1 MEFVRIFSVHL
12 ATHLVE
18 FEREIFCEPPR
29 HTETCLIPAI
39 IMRKVKQLSSK
50 ISFSFVPISLFVL
63 CLTCPLLIELSA
75 TNMYEVINELE
86 PLKSGLAHKAV
97 LYTGCLPA
105 MNMF

>member
-1 MEFVRIFSVHL
+1 
-12 ATHLVE
+12 
-18 FEREIFCEPPR
+18 
-29 HTETCLIPAI
+29 
-39 IMRKVKQLSSK
+39 
-50 ISFSFVPISLFVL
+50 LFVL